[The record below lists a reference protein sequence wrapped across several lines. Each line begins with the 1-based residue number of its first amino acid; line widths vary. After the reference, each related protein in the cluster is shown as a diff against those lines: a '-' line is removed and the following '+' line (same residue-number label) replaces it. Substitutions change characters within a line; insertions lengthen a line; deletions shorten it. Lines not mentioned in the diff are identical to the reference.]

1 MKRDL
6 DLCRHLLKSLE
17 ALKLPQFDG
26 EVSDL
31 AKNHDPAV
39 VMFHIKLLCD
49 NGLATMVDDPGEQAV
64 GLVRGLRL
72 TANGCDFMDAIRD
85 DSAFNKLKEEIK
97 RRWPDIA
104 IAFAVKLLGL

>member
-17 ALKLPQFDG
+17 AYR
-26 EVSDL
+26 L
-31 AKNHDPAV
+31 AAYNGPVAELAMTHDPNV
-39 VMFHIKLLCD
+39 VMLHLKLLCD
-49 NGLATMVDDPGEQAV
+49 RGFAAMVDDPKEHV
-64 GLVRGLRL
+64 LGLVRGLRL
-72 TANGCDFMDAIRD
+72 TASGYDFLDAIRE

-104 IAFAVKLLGL
+104 IAMAVKLLGL